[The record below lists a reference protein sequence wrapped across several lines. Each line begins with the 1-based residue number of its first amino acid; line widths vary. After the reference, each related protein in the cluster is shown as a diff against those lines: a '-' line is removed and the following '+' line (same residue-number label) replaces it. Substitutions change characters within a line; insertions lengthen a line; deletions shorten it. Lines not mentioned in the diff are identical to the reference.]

1 MLWSFPNVLQPPER
15 EDKGGLMLFRRD
27 AVHKILEKR
36 ENSAVVTGIGNAS
49 HDVASAGD
57 HPLNMYLFGVMGG
70 AVMTAFGVA
79 LAQPE
84 RRVVVITGDGEVLAG
99 IGSLATVGVERP
111 SNLSIIV
118 LDNQV
123 YGATGGQLTHTA
135 AGVDLVGIARASGVV
150 NSVLIR
156 DQKGLE
162 GALPQVYEKP
172 GPYLAV
178 VKVSPQSAPR
188 VDVPKDGTFTAR
200 RFRSAINQ
208 EIKDHG

>member
-1 MLWSFPNVLQPPER
+1 MLY
-15 EDKGGLMLFRRD
+15 RRD
-27 AVHKILEKR
+27 AVHTILER
-36 ENSAVVTGIGNAS
+36 RRNAAVVTGIGNAS

-57 HPLNMYLFGVMGG
+57 HALNMYLFGVMGG
-70 AVMTAFGVA
+70 AVMTGFGVA

-84 RRVVVITGDGEVLAG
+84 RRVIVITGDGEVLAG

-135 AGVDLVGIARASGVV
+135 AGVDLVGIARASGVI

-162 GALPQVYEKP
+162 RALPEVYEKP
-172 GPYLAV
+172 GPFLAV
-178 VKVSPQSAPR
+178 VKVAPHSDPR

-208 EIKDHG
+208 PINDHG